1 MLCTNQKSS
10 SFSQRKMILSLD
22 FSAEPWNDKYGLLL
36 KSVLVITANSLEKPE
51 REVKQTTPTNSTNS
65 YQQSLMYSLSLKI
78 LWHLE
83 DLSCQTVIID
93 LRNPN
98 KS

>member
-10 SFSQRKMILSLD
+10 SFSQRKITLSLD

-36 KSVLVITANSLEKPE
+36 KSVLVIIANSLEKAE

>member
-10 SFSQRKMILSLD
+10 SFSQRKITLSLD

-36 KSVLVITANSLEKPE
+36 KSVLVITANSFEKPE
-51 REVKQTTPTNSTNS
+51 GEVKQTTPTNSTNS

-83 DLSCQTVIID
+83 DPSCQTVILD